1 MNAFSFRSVNMGV
14 TLAARRVGTKQART
28 AIADTGSATCRKH
41 EGIPGLL
48 LGTSRSQPL
57 GEKNNGNERFTKLS
71 QELREPLEAEHVVLS
86 GGNAKKLKRLPANII
101 SGSNQNAF
109 LGGRG
114 KRASVEVMELGFAE
128 TQYQEVFRQP
138 PCGALG

>member
-1 MNAFSFRSVNMGV
+1 VPLVANM
-14 TLAARRVGTKQART
+14 K
-28 AIADTGSATCRKH
+28 GSLGCYW
-41 EGIPGLL
+41 GLL
-48 LGTSRSQPL
+48 GLNRLG
-57 GEKNNGNERFTKLS
+57 KNNGNERFTKLS
-71 QELREPLEAEHVVLS
+71 QELRESLEAEHVVLS